1 MSLASLNTIINM
13 LVFVSLLQYY
23 QQKET
28 QERKTAKSTLGLSAG
43 GPLSRT
49 ELANSEFKSRP
60 KESGGWLLYFGA
72 SCSTDHCDET
82 SKQSSLL
89 DTSIKTKQTM

>member
-1 MSLASLNTIINM
+1 M
-13 LVFVSLLQYY
+13 LLFISLLQYY

-28 QERKTAKSTLGLSAG
+28 QVRETGKNTLGLSAG

-49 ELANSEFKSRP
+49 ELANSGFKSRP

-72 SCSTDHCDET
+72 SFSTDHCDET
-82 SKQSSLL
+82 SQQSSLL
-89 DTSIKTKQTM
+89 DTSIKTKQNV

>member
-1 MSLASLNTIINM
+1 MKICISYTSLIHLDKHASF
-13 LVFVSLLQYY
+13 FVLLL

-28 QERKTAKSTLGLSAG
+28 RESGKNTLGLSAG

-49 ELANSEFKSRP
+49 EVATSGFRSRP
-60 KESGGWLLYFGA
+60 KDRGGWLLYFGA
-72 SCSTDHCDET
+72 SFSTDHCDET

-89 DTSIKTKQTM
+89 DTPI

>member
-1 MSLASLNTIINM
+1 MFLYENMHFLHLFITLINM
-13 LVFVSLLQYY
+13 LLFVLLL

-28 QERKTAKSTLGLSAG
+28 QESGKNTLGLSAG

-49 ELANSEFKSRP
+49 EVAISGFKSRP
-60 KESGGWLLYFGA
+60 KDSGGWLLYFGA
-72 SCSTDHCDET
+72 SFSTDHCDET

-89 DTSIKTKQTM
+89 DTPI